1 MTLQK
6 KQDRIIWRK
15 GQAFIQIEAWGPD
28 ALRVRGALN
37 LQLSD
42 DDPLSALLTP
52 PPASP
57 EISIGRRKARIRN
70 GALAA
75 EIDEKGFIRFV
86 NTVTGEE
93 VLEEFRPPLP
103 HPHRRFIASMDSDHF
118 GVQMRF
124 KAYEGE
130 RFYGLGQQ
138 QHGLLDQKGA
148 VIDLLQRNGEVII
161 PFLFS
166 SRGYG
171 FLWNNPAVGRVELGR
186 NHTRW
191 IAESTKKLDYWI
203 TLGASPAQI
212 LQRYVDATGHAP
224 MMPEWASGF
233 WQCKLR
239 YETQEE
245 LLAIAREY
253 KKRGLPLSVIVID
266 FFHWPHMGEWRF
278 DSADWPDPAG
288 LVRELDEMGVKVKVS
303 VWPTM
308 NFDSAYFQEARER
321 GLLVETNR
329 GVLATRLMTDANAPG
344 STIPLAYYDAT
355 NPEARAWLWE
365 RIREG
370 YYQHGIKIFWLD
382 VGEPELIPD
391 DPDNLRYHLGNGLA
405 VTNIYPMMHARAFYE
420 GLRSE
425 GEEEIL
431 TYNRSAWAG
440 SQRYGAAVWSGD
452 IPSTFETL
460 QTQVRAGLSIGL
472 SGIPWWASDI
482 GGFYDGDP
490 QDPVFRE
497 LMVRWFQYSVFTP
510 ILRLHGY
517 RKPGD
522 IERFWERGGAN
533 EVWSFGD
540 EVYGL
545 LVQQLF
551 LRERLRPYIMRL
563 MADASAT
570 GAPPMRPLFFHFPE
584 DEAAWRIEDSYLFG
598 PDLLVA
604 PILQWGQRRRQ
615 VYLPSGASWRDA
627 WSDQIFEG
635 GQWITADAP
644 LSHIPLF
651 LRDDAHLPI
660 REVD

>member
-1 MTLQK
+1 
-6 KQDRIIWRK
+6 
-15 GQAFIQIEAWGPD
+15 
-28 ALRVRGALN
+28 
-37 LQLSD
+37 
-42 DDPLSALLTP
+42 
-52 PPASP
+52 
-57 EISIGRRKARIRN
+57 
-70 GALAA
+70 
-75 EIDEKGFIRFV
+75 
-86 NTVTGEE
+86 
-93 VLEEFRPPLP
+93 
-103 HPHRRFIASMDSDHF
+103 
-118 GVQMRF
+118 
-124 KAYEGE
+124 
-130 RFYGLGQQ
+130 
-138 QHGLLDQKGA
+138 
-148 VIDLLQRNGEVII
+148 
-161 PFLFS
+161 
-166 SRGYG
+166 
-171 FLWNNPAVGRVELGR
+171 
-186 NHTRW
+186 
-191 IAESTKKLDYWI
+191 
-203 TLGASPAQI
+203 
-212 LQRYVDATGHAP
+212 
-224 MMPEWASGF
+224 
-233 WQCKLR
+233 
-239 YETQEE
+239 
-245 LLAIAREY
+245 
-253 KKRGLPLSVIVID
+253 
-266 FFHWPHMGEWRF
+266 
-278 DSADWPDPAG
+278 
-288 LVRELDEMGVKVKVS
+288 
-303 VWPTM
+303 
-308 NFDSAYFQEARER
+308 
-321 GLLVETNR
+321 
-329 GVLATRLMTDANAPG
+329 
-344 STIPLAYYDAT
+344 
-355 NPEARAWLWE
+355 
-365 RIREG
+365 
-370 YYQHGIKIFWLD
+370 
-382 VGEPELIPD
+382 
-391 DPDNLRYHLGNGLA
+391 
-405 VTNIYPMMHARAFYE
+405 
-420 GLRSE
+420 
-425 GEEEIL
+425 
-431 TYNRSAWAG
+431 
-440 SQRYGAAVWSGD
+440 VWSGD